1 MKISIVFGARPT
13 FIKMSPLIKECRRK
27 HLDYFL
33 IHTGQHYSPSLD
45 KIFFEKLKIPR
56 PKYNLGVGSGTH
68 SQQMAKLLVRTEK
81 VFLQEKPDLVLI
93 SGDTNSIAGA
103 ALVAAKLY
111 LPLIHIEAGLRSFDR
126 RMPEEVN
133 RVIADH
139 LSDFLF
145 APTSAARDNLI
156 QEGIK
161 RNRIFVV
168 GNIIVDAVKQNIK
181 IARNTSDV
189 LSRLRLSPREFFLVT
204 AHRQENVDNK
214 KRFQGILRGLEL
226 VFRKFQLPIIYPIHP
241 RSRKRLK
248 QFRLKVPSGVKVI
261 PPLDYWDFLLL
272 ESSAALVLTDSG
284 GIQEETC
291 ILRVPCVTLRDNTER
306 PETLEVGSNIIVG
319 TNPQKIVRGV
329 QKMINK
335 RRQWANPF
343 GKGNTASLILDI
355 IYHKIKKEILL
366 KSRECWYNK
375 R

>member
-145 APTSAARDNLI
+145 APTSAARDNLL

-181 IARNTSDV
+181 IARDTSDV
-189 LSRLRLSPREFFLVT
+189 LSRLRLSPRKFFLVT
-204 AHRQENVDNK
+204 AHRQENVDSK

>member
-189 LSRLRLSPREFFLVT
+189 LSRLRLSPRKFFLVT

-284 GIQEETC
+284 SIQEETC

>member
-189 LSRLRLSPREFFLVT
+189 LSRLRLSPRKFFLVT

>member
-181 IARNTSDV
+181 IARNASDV
-189 LSRLRLSPREFFLVT
+189 LSRLRLSPRKFFLVT

-343 GKGNTASLILDI
+343 GKGNTASLILDV

-375 R
+375 K